1 MILVFGGAFNPPT
14 KAHKTIYETLMS
26 RYQPSL
32 FIFLPVG
39 SSYPKPEL
47 IDFKHRKA
55 MLEIMTDHNESV
67 LVSDIEQYPPFK
79 GSVSALDHFKQLYK
93 EPVKFVLGLDNLL
106 DLPNWIEY
114 ERLLKENQFIAIDR
128 NGSAHEKIVKHYP
141 LYQDHFDVVSLNIH
155 TASSLFRK
163 DPIQYKDMIEPKV
176 LDYINKHHLYGV

>member
-55 MLEIMTDHNESV
+55 MLEIMTDHNKFV
-67 LVSDIEQYPPFK
+67 LVSDIEQHPPFK

-141 LYQDHFDVVSLNIH
+141 LYLDHFDVVSLNIH

>member
-14 KAHKTIYETLMS
+14 KAHKTIYETLNR

-47 IDFKHRKA
+47 VDFEHRKT
-55 MLEIMTDHNESV
+55 MLEIMTEHSSKV
-67 LVSDIEQYPPFK
+67 LISDLEQHPPFK
-79 GSVSALDHFKQLYK
+79 GSVAALDYFKQHYS

-114 ERLLKENQFIAIDR
+114 ERLLNENAFIAIDR
-128 NGSAHEKIVKHYP
+128 QGSVFEKIQKHYP
-141 LYQDHFDVVSLNIH
+141 QYQDHFEIVSIDIP

-163 DPIQYKDMIEPKV
+163 DPNQYQNMIDEAV
-176 LDYINKHHLYGV
+176 LNYIHTHHLYGV